1 MRDIRAWLQDPGT
14 QMRFPEHSQPSGKLS
29 HVWLQ
34 IYFNIFLSHLSLK
47 CFLFVLG
54 KKKRSTLTILDMDHG
69 MTDVVHRS
77 GHSYDNDLPGMKQ
90 FLYFMKLYTQG
101 TKVILS
107 LILVR

>member
-1 MRDIRAWLQDPGT
+1 
-14 QMRFPEHSQPSGKLS
+14 
-29 HVWLQ
+29 
-34 IYFNIFLSHLSLK
+34 
-47 CFLFVLG
+47 
-54 KKKRSTLTILDMDHG
+54 

-90 FLYFMKLYTQG
+90 FLYFTKLYTQG